1 MSSLAPY
8 VAWVCDERFLTCIS
22 SIMRRRSGPMS
33 NCQEESLILPF
44 RGVGH

>member
-1 MSSLAPY
+1 
-8 VAWVCDERFLTCIS
+8 
-22 SIMRRRSGPMS
+22 MS